1 MGKKHSTRFKYAL
14 ATSIALGMALSYQ
27 GQAQAVEPANSTS
40 SEVPVQSTVP
50 AVASKEETS
59 PVLPQVPAE
68 SVSPESASQTPQT
81 EPASE
86 ASQASP
92 APQAPAEQEENVV
105 LGASITYQSAPGQN
119 AETAN
124 KMLNG
129 TKLLVR

>member
-59 PVLPQVPAE
+59 PVLPQVTSE
-68 SVSPESASQTPQT
+68 SVSP
-81 EPASE
+81 
-86 ASQASP
+86 
-92 APQAPAEQEENVV
+92 
-105 LGASITYQSAPGQN
+105 
-119 AETAN
+119 
-124 KMLNG
+124 
-129 TKLLVR
+129 